1 METKKYPYV
10 FKEFKEAGDKYR
22 IVITKD
28 DEYEYLITKDDEY
41 EYLEPLIGYE
51 VEVMRENTMGENAW
65 VIVDYD
71 TPGGY
76 RDTIRYLLRLVGAEI
91 SSDSE

>member
-22 IVITKD
+22 IV
-28 DEYEYLITKDDEY
+28 ITKDDEY

>member
-28 DEYEYLITKDDEY
+28 DEYEYL
-41 EYLEPLIGYE
+41 EPLIGYE
-51 VEVMRENTMGENAW
+51 VE
-65 VIVDYD
+65 
-71 TPGGY
+71 
-76 RDTIRYLLRLVGAEI
+76 
-91 SSDSE
+91 